1 MQEIINNWINS
12 INWHQQL
19 LRMGDLTLRL
29 AVLFILCYLIG
40 KLTGRVIIKITE
52 KSAEG
57 DLLPFNRSLLKK
69 DAVKRFTM
77 MLPFILFYFS
87 SGIVFSDAPAF
98 LNVFN
103 RILFSILI
111 ALGIYA
117 ASGFL
122 DAVDHYYQHFEVS
135 RKNPIK
141 GYLQL
146 IKIFITIIG
155 IIIITA
161 SFVNRSP
168 WGIISGFGAMTALV
182 ILVFRDWIQGLIAS
196 IQINANNLVVIGDSI
211 EIEKHGVNGEVIDI
225 SLSTVKVK
233 NWDNTLSMVPAYS
246 LISETFKNW
255 HGVKESGGRRIK
267 RVLNIDIS
275 SINLPDRK
283 IVKNLANLE
292 LMKGTDELKAAGV
305 SIRQGKALRINSDGI
320 TNIGLFRKYVELYLK
335 AHPRINKEQ
344 KLMAKLLEPTAN
356 GIPLQIYVFTNIID
370 VVEYENTV
378 AHIFEHLIAVIPEF
392 GLRLF
397 QNPAGND
404 LKKTAGAD

>member
-1 MQEIINNWINS
+1 MQEIINTWVNS
-12 INWHQQL
+12 INWHQQIM
-19 LRMGDLTLRL
+19 RMSDLTLRL
-29 AVLFILCYLIG
+29 AVLFVICYLAG
-40 KLTGRVIIKITE
+40 KLAGRIIIKITE

-57 DLLPFNRSLLKK
+57 DLFPFNRSLLKK

-77 MLPFILFYFS
+77 MFPFILFYFA
-87 SGIVFSDAPAF
+87 SGIIFSDAPGF

-103 RILFSILI
+103 RIFFSILV

-117 ASGFL
+117 ASGFI

-161 SFVNRSP
+161 SFINRSP

-182 ILVFRDWIQGLIAS
+182 MLIFRDWIQGLIAS
-196 IQINANNLVVIGDSI
+196 IQINANHLVVIGDSI
-211 EIEKHGVNGEVIDI
+211 EIEKHGINGEVIDI

-275 SINLPDRK
+275 SINLPDLK
-283 IVKNLANLE
+283 IVKNISNLE
-292 LMKGTDELKAAGV
+292 LMKGTDELKEV
-305 SIRQGKALRINSDGI
+305 TRSIRQGRSLRINSNGI

-335 AHPRINKEQ
+335 NHAGINCEQ

-378 AHIFEHLIAVIPEF
+378 AHIFEHLITVAPEF

-397 QNPAGND
+397 QSPAGSD
-404 LKKTAGAD
+404 IR

>member
-404 LKKTAGAD
+404 LKKTAEAD